1 MILVRNKILIII
13 LSILLLVLSAFYFTS
28 RTQEII
34 SAETANF
41 TITIV
46 PAPQCFD
53 GIDNDGDGFIDYPD
67 DPNCT
72 SYTDDSEF
80 PDVPPPPPPPSGG
93 GGGGGG
99 GSAPPETG
107 VLFSGRAYPLSK
119 VTILKDGQKVVET
132 IAGPDARFRVRVS
145 DLSPGSYNFTVR
157 GEDRDGL
164 ISSPFSFPV
173 FISQGSSV
181 DVTGIFL
188 APTID
193 VDKIQV
199 RQGDDIVIFGQTV
212 PESAVTI
219 EVNSETQIFVNTQ
232 SGSDGV
238 YLYNFNSAPLE
249 IGAHSSRSK
258 TNLQTGEASTFGR
271 LVGFSV
277 GNQNIP
283 KEPGTV
289 SCRADLNGD
298 GKVNLVDFS
307 IAAFW
312 YNKPLT
318 GNIVVTESNCLNAD
332 GKINL
337 VDFSIIAFNWTG

>member
-1 MILVRNKILIII
+1 MTTRKTKILIIF
-13 LSILLLVLSAFYFTS
+13 LL
-28 RTQEII
+28 II
-34 SAETANF
+34 SLGFLFVYESSPKIISSETSNF
-41 TITIV
+41 QITIV

-53 GIDNDGDGFIDYPD
+53 GIDNDGDGFIDFPD
-67 DPNCT
+67 DPDCD
-72 SYTDDSEF
+72 SYTDDNEF
-80 PDVPPPPPPPSGG
+80 PDTPPPPSGG

-99 GSAPPETG
+99 TTPPETG

-119 VTILKDGQKVVET
+119 VTILQDGQKVVET

-145 DLSPGSYNFTVR
+145 DLSPGNYNFTVR
-157 GEDRDGL
+157 GEDQDGL
-164 ISSPFSFPV
+164 LSSPFSFPV

-199 RQGDDIVIFGQTV
+199 RRGDDITIFGQTV
-212 PESAVTI
+212 PESSVTI

-232 SGSDGV
+232 SGEDGV

-249 IGAHSSRSK
+249 EGAHSGRSK
-258 TNLQTGEASTFGR
+258 TNLVTGEASTFGR
-271 LVGFSV
+271 HVGFAV

-283 KEPGTV
+283 KEPGVV

-312 YNKPLT
+312 YNKPLS
-318 GNIVVTESNCLNAD
+318 GDIIVTESNCLNGD